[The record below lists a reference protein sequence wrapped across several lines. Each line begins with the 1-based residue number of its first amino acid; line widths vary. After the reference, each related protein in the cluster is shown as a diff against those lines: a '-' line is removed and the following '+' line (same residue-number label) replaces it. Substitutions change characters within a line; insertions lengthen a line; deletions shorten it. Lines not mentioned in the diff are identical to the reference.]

1 MSGSWMRV
9 SIALFVVGIFCA
21 GPSSAC
27 SCAKNPRDSTCA
39 GIKPTGLSFVGTV
52 IEVENPPDM
61 RRGADQSGLSRYRFR
76 IDENISGFDGKEV
89 DVYSGRG
96 IGDCSYSFR
105 MGESYFVTPYKAGL
119 KDIYGVDPGK
129 LVATLCTKTQ
139 PTATAG
145 ALLIELRAR
154 KRGGATVVG
163 LLRTESGTDDYNHR
177 IPKATVELRLDN
189 TVLST
194 QTDIEGIY
202 QFNGVPAGRYQ
213 FAVILPADFEVAT
226 GKASPSPPSIAVSDQ
241 PCYTRDIYVA
251 HRVPTRS
258 P

>member
-1 MSGSWMRV
+1 MSRAWIRV
-9 SIALFVVGIFCA
+9 SIALVVAGIFCV
-21 GPSSAC
+21 GRSSAC
-27 SCAKNPRDSTCA
+27 SCLKTPRDSTCA
-39 GIKPTGLSFVGTV
+39 GIKPIGLSFVGTV
-52 IEVENPPDM
+52 IDVENPPDG

-76 IDENISGFDGKEV
+76 IDENLIGFEEKEV
-89 DVYSGRG
+89 DIYSGRG
-96 IGDCSYSFR
+96 IGDCSFSFR
-105 MGESYFVTPYKAGL
+105 MGESYFVTPYKAQL
-119 KDIYGVDPGK
+119 KDIYGVEPGK
-129 LVATLCTKTQ
+129 LVATLCTETQ

-145 ALLIELRAR
+145 ALLKELRAR
-154 KRGGATVVG
+154 KNGGATVIG

-177 IPKATVELRLDN
+177 IPNATVELRIND
-189 TVLST
+189 TTLST
-194 QTDIEGIY
+194 QTDREGIY

-226 GKASPSPPSIAVSDQ
+226 GKASPSPPSVAVSDQ

>member
-1 MSGSWMRV
+1 MSRAWIRV
-9 SIALFVVGIFCA
+9 SIALVVAGIFCV
-21 GPSSAC
+21 GRSSAC
-27 SCAKNPRDSTCA
+27 SCLKTPRDSTCA
-39 GIKPTGLSFVGTV
+39 GIKPIGLSFVGTV
-52 IEVENPPDM
+52 IDVENPPDG

-76 IDENISGFDGKEV
+76 IDENISGFEEKEV
-89 DVYSGRG
+89 DIYSGRG
-96 IGDCSYSFR
+96 IGDCSFSFR
-105 MGESYFVTPYKAGL
+105 MGESYFVTPYKAQL
-119 KDIYGVDPGK
+119 KDIYGVEPGK
-129 LVATLCTKTQ
+129 LVATLCTETQ

-145 ALLIELRAR
+145 ALLKELRAR
-154 KRGGATVVG
+154 KNGGATVIG

-177 IPKATVELRLDN
+177 IPNATVELRIND
-189 TVLST
+189 TTLST
-194 QTDIEGIY
+194 QTDREGIY

-226 GKASPSPPSIAVSDQ
+226 GKASPSPPSVAVSDQ